1 MLRSPV
7 VGLAIGLCLCSSLAI
22 AQPTVITV
30 GDGQVDG
37 SRIQPYEYT
46 WIQCSKQGDSWI
58 DGGTLTERVKAIE
71 LTDKNLLQIQQE
83 TARPN
88 GAYSRSAT
96 YLDHASLSPRRIELH
111 VYDAKNQQRAA
122 MSYELGTD
130 GYTGTKTKGDDRE
143 LLSGSVTSNFYH
155 GMHLG
160 LPLATLDLPGDLPAE
175 MPASMI
181 SFDATYRVIATD
193 AGSETMQ
200 IGDKYVEAQM
210 IDVEWH
216 HLDLGD
222 VYPPG
227 PDASGG
233 RYWVVPDP
241 PEGVPYVPRY
251 KTDSYAIEFVADTCA
266 DAVAPIEPN

>member
-1 MLRSPV
+1 MLRSPLA
-7 VGLAIGLCLCSSLAI
+7 GLASGLCLCSSLVI

-58 DGGTLTERVKAIE
+58 DGGTLTERVKEIE
-71 LTDKNLLQIQQE
+71 LPDKNLLQVQQK
-83 TARPN
+83 TARPT
-88 GAYSRSAT
+88 GAYSRTTT
-96 YLDHASLSPRRIELH
+96 YLDHESLSPRRVELH
-111 VYDAKNQQRAA
+111 VYSAKNQELAA
-122 MSYELGTD
+122 ASYEFGAD
-130 GYTGTKTKGDDRE
+130 GYTGTKTQGDDRE

-160 LPLATLDLPGDLPAE
+160 LPLVTLDLPGDLPAE

-193 AGSETMQ
+193 AGTDTFQ
-200 IGDKYVEAQM
+200 IGDKSIEARM

-216 HLDLGD
+216 HLGLGD

-266 DAVAPIEPN
+266 DAVAPVQPD